1 MPLISTRPRLNCR
14 PTPLQPELQWT
25 RQRSSDHVLRLCDT
39 HRLRQELGSVLPAG
53 HDRRRASLYFLAQE
67 PAEVRRRQ
75 NIRGARGGSSVSKT
89 EIDPVSGEQTT
100 GHEWNGIKEL
110 DTPVPRGILWFIVVT
125 HLFALV
131 WWVLMP
137 AFPLGWTYTKGILG
151 IDQRETVEQVIVGNQ
166 RARQPWTSQIA
177 ALPFDQI
184 QADEALMTNV
194 AQSGRQLFGD
204 NCAACHGL
212 NGTGRSSYPDLTD
225 GDWLWG
231 DGSPE
236 TIAETMR
243 VGINARHDETRMS
256 QMPAFGRDAMLDR
269 SDVRQ
274 VAQYVYSLSHPE
286 YSTADNVDTIAAG
299 QQLF

>member
-1 MPLISTRPRLNCR
+1 
-14 PTPLQPELQWT
+14 
-25 RQRSSDHVLRLCDT
+25 
-39 HRLRQELGSVLPAG
+39 
-53 HDRRRASLYFLAQE
+53 
-67 PAEVRRRQ
+67 
-75 NIRGARGGSSVSKT
+75 VSKV

-151 IDQRETVEQVIVGNQ
+151 IDQRDTVEQVIVGNQ
-166 RARQPWTSQIA
+166 TAREPWTSQIA

-184 QADEALMTNV
+184 QADEALMTHV
-194 AQSGRQLFGD
+194 AHSGRQLFGD

-212 NGTGRSSYPDLTD
+212 TGTGRSSYPDLTD

-236 TIAETMR
+236 AIAETMR

-256 QMPAFGRDAMLDR
+256 QMPAFGRDAMLGR
-269 SDVRQ
+269 PEVRQ

-299 QQLF
+299 QQLFIANCSGCHGESGTGMADIGAPNLTDAAWLYGGTIEDIIESVHGGRTGHMPTWDERLTATEIKTLALYVYALGMASL

>member
-1 MPLISTRPRLNCR
+1 
-14 PTPLQPELQWT
+14 
-25 RQRSSDHVLRLCDT
+25 
-39 HRLRQELGSVLPAG
+39 
-53 HDRRRASLYFLAQE
+53 
-67 PAEVRRRQ
+67 
-75 NIRGARGGSSVSKT
+75 VSKA
-89 EIDPVSGEQTT
+89 EIDPVSGEETT

-151 IDQRETVEQVIVGNQ
+151 IDQKDTVEQAVVANQ
-166 RARQPWTSQIA
+166 VAREPWTSQIA
-177 ALPFDQI
+177 ALAFDEI
-184 QADEALMTNV
+184 QADEALMTHV

-236 TIAETMR
+236 AIAETLR

-256 QMPAFGRDAMLDR
+256 QMPAFGRDAMLGR
-269 SDVRQ
+269 PEVRQ

-286 YSTADNVDTIAAG
+286 FTTADNVDTIAAG
-299 QQLF
+299 QQLFIDNCSGCHGESGTGMADIGAPNLTDAAWLYGGTIENIIESVHGGRTGHMPTWDERLTATEIKTLALYVYALGMASP

>member
-1 MPLISTRPRLNCR
+1 M
-14 PTPLQPELQWT
+14 
-25 RQRSSDHVLRLCDT
+25 
-39 HRLRQELGSVLPAG
+39 
-53 HDRRRASLYFLAQE
+53 
-67 PAEVRRRQ
+67 
-75 NIRGARGGSSVSKT
+75 SKV

-151 IDQRETVEQVIVGNQ
+151 IDQRDTVEQVIVGNQ
-166 RARQPWTSQIA
+166 AAREPWTSQIA

-184 QADEALMTNV
+184 QADEALMTHV

-299 QQLF
+299 QQLFIDNCSGCHGESGTGMADIGAPNLTDAAWLYGGTIEDIIESVHGGRTGHMPTWDERLTATEIKTLALYVYALGMASP

>member
-1 MPLISTRPRLNCR
+1 M
-14 PTPLQPELQWT
+14 
-25 RQRSSDHVLRLCDT
+25 
-39 HRLRQELGSVLPAG
+39 
-53 HDRRRASLYFLAQE
+53 
-67 PAEVRRRQ
+67 
-75 NIRGARGGSSVSKT
+75 SKV

-151 IDQRETVEQVIVGNQ
+151 IDQRDTVEQVIVGNQ
-166 RARQPWTSQIA
+166 TAREPWTSQIA

-184 QADEALMTNV
+184 QADEALMTHV

-236 TIAETMR
+236 AIAETMR

-256 QMPAFGRDAMLDR
+256 QMPAFGRDAMLR
-269 SDVRQ
+269 RPEVRQ

-299 QQLF
+299 QQLFIDNCSGCHGESGTGIADIGAPNLTDAAWLYGGAIEDIIESVHGGRTGHMPTWDERLTATEIKTLALYVYALGMASP

>member
-1 MPLISTRPRLNCR
+1 
-14 PTPLQPELQWT
+14 
-25 RQRSSDHVLRLCDT
+25 
-39 HRLRQELGSVLPAG
+39 
-53 HDRRRASLYFLAQE
+53 
-67 PAEVRRRQ
+67 
-75 NIRGARGGSSVSKT
+75 VSKV

-151 IDQRETVEQVIVGNQ
+151 IDQRDTVEQVIVGNQ
-166 RARQPWTSQIA
+166 TAREPWTSQIA

-184 QADEALMTNV
+184 QADEALVTHV

-299 QQLF
+299 QQLFIDNCSGCHGESGTGMADIGAPNLTDAAWLYGGTIEDIIESVHGGRTGHMPTWDERLTATEIKTLALYVYALGMASP

>member
-1 MPLISTRPRLNCR
+1 M
-14 PTPLQPELQWT
+14 
-25 RQRSSDHVLRLCDT
+25 
-39 HRLRQELGSVLPAG
+39 
-53 HDRRRASLYFLAQE
+53 
-67 PAEVRRRQ
+67 
-75 NIRGARGGSSVSKT
+75 SKV

-151 IDQRETVEQVIVGNQ
+151 IDQRDTVEQVIVGNQ
-166 RARQPWTSQIA
+166 TARQPWTSQIA

-184 QADEALMTNV
+184 QADEALMTHV

-236 TIAETMR
+236 AIAETLR

-256 QMPAFGRDAMLDR
+256 QMPAFGRDAMLGR
-269 SDVRQ
+269 PEVRQ

-286 YSTADNVDTIAAG
+286 FTTADNVDTIAAG
-299 QQLF
+299 QQLFIDNCSGCHGESGTGMADIGAPNLTDAAWLYGGTIENIIESVHGGRTGHMPTWDERLTATEIKTLALYVYALGMASP

>member
-1 MPLISTRPRLNCR
+1 
-14 PTPLQPELQWT
+14 
-25 RQRSSDHVLRLCDT
+25 
-39 HRLRQELGSVLPAG
+39 
-53 HDRRRASLYFLAQE
+53 
-67 PAEVRRRQ
+67 
-75 NIRGARGGSSVSKT
+75 VSKA
-89 EIDPVSGEQTT
+89 EIDPVSGEETT
-100 GHEWNGIKEL
+100 GHEWNGIMEL

-151 IDQRETVEQVIVGNQ
+151 IDQKDTVEQAVVANQ
-166 RARQPWTSQIA
+166 VAREPWTSQIA
-177 ALPFDQI
+177 ALAFDEI
-184 QADEALMTNV
+184 QADEALMTHV

-236 TIAETMR
+236 AIAETLR

-256 QMPAFGRDAMLDR
+256 QMPAFGRDAMLGR
-269 SDVRQ
+269 PEVRQ

-286 YSTADNVDTIAAG
+286 FTTADNVDTIAAG
-299 QQLF
+299 QQLFIDNCSGCHGESGTGMADIGAPNLTDAAWLYGGTIENIIESVHGGRTGHMPTWDERLTATEIKTLALYVYALGMASP

>member
-1 MPLISTRPRLNCR
+1 M
-14 PTPLQPELQWT
+14 
-25 RQRSSDHVLRLCDT
+25 
-39 HRLRQELGSVLPAG
+39 
-53 HDRRRASLYFLAQE
+53 
-67 PAEVRRRQ
+67 
-75 NIRGARGGSSVSKT
+75 SKV

-151 IDQRETVEQVIVGNQ
+151 IDQRDTVEQIIVGNQ
-166 RARQPWTSQIA
+166 TAREPWTSQIA

-184 QADEALMTNV
+184 QADEALMTHV

-256 QMPAFGRDAMLDR
+256 QMPAFGRDAMLGR
-269 SDVRQ
+269 SEVRQ

-286 YSTADNVDTIAAG
+286 YSTAENVDTIAAG
-299 QQLF
+299 QQLFIDNCSGCHEESGTGMADIGAPNLTDTAWLYGGTIEDIIESVHGGRTGHMPTWDERLTATEIKSLALYVYALGMASP

>member
-1 MPLISTRPRLNCR
+1 
-14 PTPLQPELQWT
+14 
-25 RQRSSDHVLRLCDT
+25 
-39 HRLRQELGSVLPAG
+39 
-53 HDRRRASLYFLAQE
+53 
-67 PAEVRRRQ
+67 
-75 NIRGARGGSSVSKT
+75 VSKT

-151 IDQRETVEQVIVGNQ
+151 IDQRDTVEQVIVGNQ

-236 TIAETMR
+236 AIAETMR

-299 QQLF
+299 QQLFIDNCSGCHGESGTGMADIGAPNLTDAAWLYGGTIEDIIESVHGGRTGHMPTWDERLTATEIKTLALYVYALGMASP

>member
-1 MPLISTRPRLNCR
+1 M
-14 PTPLQPELQWT
+14 
-25 RQRSSDHVLRLCDT
+25 
-39 HRLRQELGSVLPAG
+39 
-53 HDRRRASLYFLAQE
+53 
-67 PAEVRRRQ
+67 
-75 NIRGARGGSSVSKT
+75 SKA
-89 EIDPVSGEQTT
+89 EIDPVSGEETT

-151 IDQRETVEQVIVGNQ
+151 IDQKDTVEQAVVANQ
-166 RARQPWTSQIA
+166 VAREPWTSQIA
-177 ALPFDQI
+177 ALAFDEI
-184 QADEALMTNV
+184 QADEALMTHV

-236 TIAETMR
+236 AIAETLR
-243 VGINARHDETRMS
+243 VGINARHDETRIS
-256 QMPAFGRDAMLDR
+256 QMPAFGRNAMLGR
-269 SDVRQ
+269 PEVRQ

-286 YSTADNVDTIAAG
+286 FTTADNVDTIAAG
-299 QQLF
+299 QQLFIDNCSGCHGESGTGMADIGAPNLTDAAWLYGGTIENIIESVHGGRTGHMPTWDERLTATEIKTLALYVYALGMASP

>member
-1 MPLISTRPRLNCR
+1 M
-14 PTPLQPELQWT
+14 
-25 RQRSSDHVLRLCDT
+25 
-39 HRLRQELGSVLPAG
+39 
-53 HDRRRASLYFLAQE
+53 
-67 PAEVRRRQ
+67 
-75 NIRGARGGSSVSKT
+75 SKT

-236 TIAETMR
+236 AIAETLR
-243 VGINARHDETRMS
+243 VGINTRHDESRTS
-256 QMPAFGRDAMLDR
+256 QMPAFGRDATLSR
-269 SDVRQ
+269 PEVRQ
-274 VAQYVYSLSHPE
+274 VAQYVYSMSQPE
-286 YSTADNVDTIAAG
+286 YSTVDNVDTIAAG
-299 QQLF
+299 QQLFIDNCSGCHGESGAGIADIGAPNLTDAAWLYGGTIEDIIESVHGGRTGHMPTWDERLTATEIKTLALYVYVLGMASP